1 MRSKQT
7 TIPSAKKG
15 KIMRIWKELANSA
28 EKVIITLCDDES
40 LIFIDHFY
48 HDNPSYPT
56 VDTYKFYDESKAVFN
71 EIKDFKTLADF
82 VEFARKE
89 KARMEIGLPYYFME
103 YATS

>member
-1 MRSKQT
+1 
-7 TIPSAKKG
+7 
-15 KIMRIWKELANSA
+15 MRIWKELANPA
-28 EKVIITLCDDES
+28 EKVIITLCDDENS
-40 LIFIDHFY
+40 IFIDHFY
-48 HDNPSYPT
+48 HDNPSYPI

-82 VEFARKE
+82 VEFAREE